1 MGGGAKRRLRIIDF
15 KRDRIDAPAKVLGIE
30 YDPNRTSRIAL
41 VQYPDKEKR
50 YIIAPLNLDLNSQV
64 ISTYNEIEIKA
75 GNCTHIKYIPLGIP
89 IHNIELTRGKGGQI
103 VRSAGSSAVITAKEG
118 SKRHITKL
126 LVTHDGSTPIATEYG
141 VVYTNSELAG
151 YDIQIQGPV
160 LQILATPASSASTT
174 FNIVATLIDA

>member
-1 MGGGAKRRLRIIDF
+1 MSGDLTVNASIHQQYASHITSQSTTTSTSQTTIYAFPYATYGA
-15 KRDRIDAPAKVLGIE
+15 AEVL
-30 YDPNRTSRIAL
+30 
-41 VQYPDKEKR
+41 
-50 YIIAPLNLDLNSQV
+50 
-64 ISTYNEIEIKA
+64 
-75 GNCTHIKYIPLGIP
+75 
-89 IHNIELTRGKGGQI
+89 
-103 VRSAGSSAVITAKEG
+103 ITAKEG